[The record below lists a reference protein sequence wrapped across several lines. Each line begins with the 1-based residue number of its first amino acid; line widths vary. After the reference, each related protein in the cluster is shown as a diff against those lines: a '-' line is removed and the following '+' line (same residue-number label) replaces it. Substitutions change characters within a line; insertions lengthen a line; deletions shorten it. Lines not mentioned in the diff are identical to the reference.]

1 MGAPRPA
8 LWRVTG
14 ARALQSV
21 PWRLYVPSGGGS
33 LQHPACGLR
42 GALLRM
48 FCRRVAAPR
57 LRPPWRVLFF
67 GTDRFALETLKSLDE
82 ASGILNVHPSY
93 LPRWRGPAPIIH
105 TILNGDQETGVTI
118 MQIRPKRFDVGP
130 ILRQEKVAV
139 PSQCTAKELE
149 SLLSKVG
156 AEMLISVLKSLPKTL
171 ENKQE
176 QPKEGATFAPKL
188 TAAVGCIKWEEQ
200 TPVHILRLERALRTV
215 IPLQT
220 VYMGST
226 VKLLDFVE
234 APNVAESQEH
244 EALPGVLRYHKQ
256 SQTLCVRCKDGWV
269 GVRTI
274 KLKKN
279 LSAADFYNGYLHAWL
294 QEDWQAK
301 REECRFHTLRL
312 PPRLKGRTG
321 QEVLRRNLQI

>member
-82 ASGILNVHPSY
+82 ARGENKDLLIENLEVVTLPSLLPKGLPVKNYAVQYGLQTHEWPNVGLCNQFDVGVVASFGRLLPEELILQFPYGILNVHPSY

-234 APNVAESQEH
+234 APNVAESQ
-244 EALPGVLRYHKQ
+244 
-256 SQTLCVRCKDGWV
+256 GWL
-269 GVRTI
+269 GWCS
-274 KLKKN
+274 N
-279 LSAADFYNGYLHAWL
+279 N
-294 QEDWQAK
+294 
-301 REECRFHTLRL
+301 
-312 PPRLKGRTG
+312 
-321 QEVLRRNLQI
+321 